1 LTKVFTK
8 NEILD
13 FLRKRALRRVFE
25 SPLLD
30 RVVRTL
36 KDLRLKGSN
45 ESPSNTYLGTFI
57 CEQDVRSRR
66 GAEFRN
72 AQALEWY
79 FRQKR
84 KMM

>member
-1 LTKVFTK
+1 MTKVFT
-8 NEILD
+8 EDGILA
-13 FLRKRALRRVFE
+13 FLRKRAPRRIFE

-30 RVVRTL
+30 RAVRAL
-36 KDLRLKGSN
+36 KDLRLKRSN
-45 ESPSNTYLGTFI
+45 ELLSNTYLDTFI

-66 GAEFRN
+66 EVEFRN

-79 FRQKR
+79 LRQKR